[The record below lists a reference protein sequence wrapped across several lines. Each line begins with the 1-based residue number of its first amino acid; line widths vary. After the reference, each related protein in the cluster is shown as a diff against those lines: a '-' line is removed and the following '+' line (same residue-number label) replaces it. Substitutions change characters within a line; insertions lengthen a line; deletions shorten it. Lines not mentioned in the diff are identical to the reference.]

1 MLIGRLA
8 IGGCLYLLAS
18 LPEKTLVRF
27 VLWNLFGIGVY
38 LAYGRWR
45 SLQRLAARVTSQR
58 G

>member
-1 MLIGRLA
+1 MRPPAGA
-8 IGGCLYLLAS
+8 AS

-45 SLQRLAARVTSQR
+45 SLQRRTGQ
-58 G
+58 